1 MLYDDS
7 TMKEE
12 RGMGMSAIIIS
23 IIVIV
28 LIAVF
33 AYNFYINTVDEQ
45 KLEDIRANMLLIQ
58 GKCKILQETT
68 KVNNNQDAL
77 KGRKLSEMQEEQPI
91 KDFLEKELFDIDE
104 KDKKYY
110 VLNQQN
116 LNDMGLNNVVLEE
129 NAYYIVEYTSSEV
142 YYTNGYLDENGNLHY
157 SVSES

>member
-12 RGMGMSAIIIS
+12 RGMGIIAIIIS

-68 KVNNNQDAL
+68 KVNNNQDSL
-77 KGRKLSEMQEEQPI
+77 KGRKLSEMQEDSIVSE
-91 KDFLEKELFDIDE
+91 FLNKGIVDSSKLD
-104 KDKKYY
+104 KYY
-110 VLNQQN
+110 ALSNEDLSGMELDIQN
-116 LNDMGLNNVVLEE
+116 EE
-129 NAYYIVEYTSSEV
+129 NSYYIVNYEDNTVFITKGYTMEDSEEV
-142 YYTNGYLDENGNLHY
+142 LYQLQ
-157 SVSES
+157 